1 MYSVTLPC
9 FSRWLTSFKI
19 HLEDTID
26 RLKKGQNIHGRVSKK
41 PKASQSKTILKKP
54 DGVS

>member
-41 PKASQSKTILKKP
+41 PKVSQSKTILKKP